1 MYASDTAGAVL
12 AGPRTNSQTAVTNG
26 LFSVSLDFGT
36 GPFTG
41 AGRWLEIGVRTNSAG
56 TFSILAPRQQ
66 LTPTPYAVYAANVSA
81 NGLTGGSYSNALA
94 LENAANRFAGTFNG
108 NGAGLSNLVPAAV
121 VSPLSFGAAGDGV
134 TVDDL
139 AFSNAW
145 FIAKTTGATFDFG
158 SRGRTFVISN
168 FVFEMKL
175 GIALGGIGHNPSGH
189 PVISGYGSAILHVG
203 PDWLLR
209 FTNSC
214 PDLRGMQVHG
224 NGAAPG
230 GLLIAGPPSNGRME
244 DCIFFGYTNGI
255 AVRTEGLTDWQIDNC
270 YAYYSDIGFRFGPF
284 CDAMR
289 VKARAD
295 YCRIGFDFGPFPL
308 TPSWT
313 NILPLGGTFD
323 LCANACGDGVVYA
336 GRGAL
341 INFMAESCTNTFV
354 SLGHQ
359 LERHGSNE
367 GNLSFGHCTLWGVW
381 GMGNAYYT
389 NSPIEVYTV
398 GRHLVADIEL
408 YGNHHTNAVVKSRSA
423 LADRTQFDVVG
434 VSRAV
439 QLPAMIELSTGERPA
454 MPLSNYG
461 VRHQYNRPLRVLQ
474 NDVSALTRSVIEAG
488 TIDAFGAP
496 NPLVAG
502 FYADGSFSNLVKGI
516 TLSRYDGFVVTNANA
531 TVHGSAAVR
540 DYLTVGYA
548 VTTGTLTTT
557 NNAYIAGTGV
567 FGPGGGGPG
576 TSGTHVFVTDTNR
589 ANISVK
595 SASVELLYLANN
607 LAGYAGTRSAQPFN
621 LLVGNLPRWTIATNG
636 DFYSA
641 TDNSYQLGDATH
653 RVKAA
658 TIGTGGITNNGVVW
672 HAGAGSPE
680 GVLAAPAG
688 SLYTRTDGGP
698 GKTLYVKETASGNTG
713 WVAK

>member
-1 MYASDTAGAVL
+1 MTKRFFSWLPLLIALPLTRVCALGQTSAFTYQGRLTDAGSPANGLYDLSFSLYASDTAGAVL

-26 LFSVSLDFGT
+26 LFSVSLDFGP

-214 PDLRGMQVHG
+214 PDLRGVQVHG

-341 INFMAESCTNTFV
+341 INLMAES
-354 SLGHQ
+354 
-359 LERHGSNE
+359 
-367 GNLSFGHCTLWGVW
+367 
-381 GMGNAYYT
+381 
-389 NSPIEVYTV
+389 
-398 GRHLVADIEL
+398 
-408 YGNHHTNAVVKSRSA
+408 
-423 LADRTQFDVVG
+423 
-434 VSRAV
+434 
-439 QLPAMIELSTGERPA
+439 
-454 MPLSNYG
+454 
-461 VRHQYNRPLRVLQ
+461 
-474 NDVSALTRSVIEAG
+474 
-488 TIDAFGAP
+488 
-496 NPLVAG
+496 
-502 FYADGSFSNLVKGI
+502 
-516 TLSRYDGFVVTNANA
+516 
-531 TVHGSAAVR
+531 
-540 DYLTVGYA
+540 
-548 VTTGTLTTT
+548 
-557 NNAYIAGTGV
+557 
-567 FGPGGGGPG
+567 
-576 TSGTHVFVTDTNR
+576 
-589 ANISVK
+589 
-595 SASVELLYLANN
+595 
-607 LAGYAGTRSAQPFN
+607 
-621 LLVGNLPRWTIATNG
+621 
-636 DFYSA
+636 
-641 TDNSYQLGDATH
+641 
-653 RVKAA
+653 
-658 TIGTGGITNNGVVW
+658 
-672 HAGAGSPE
+672 
-680 GVLAAPAG
+680 
-688 SLYTRTDGGP
+688 
-698 GKTLYVKETASGNTG
+698 
-713 WVAK
+713 